1 MDKLLYDRGLAKR
14 RHVLGEAYVDRALSN
29 VNGFNREFQRLTT
42 EYCWGEV
49 WGDETLS
56 PRERSILTLGM
67 VAALGKMGEFANHVR
82 GAAVNG
88 LTPKELSAV
97 LVQIAIYCGIP
108 VGADCFQVAEETF
121 RIRASEVKRKPAMHS
136 SISTTR
142 IVAVLM
148 CSLLTGQ
155 LSRPSWAHPGH
166 GPGGGDWSMLHYL
179 TEADHPAPALGLAL
193 LFAVPLAWYGG
204 PLVWRAIRVR
214 RARHVP

>member
-14 RHVLGEAYVDRALSN
+14 RHVLGDSYVDRALAN
-29 VNGFNREFQRLTT
+29 VNDFNREFQRLTT

-88 LTPKELSAV
+88 LTPKELSSV

-108 VGADCFQVAEETF
+108 VGADCFQVAE
-121 RIRASEVKRKPAMHS
+121 
-136 SISTTR
+136 SI
-142 IVAVLM
+142 
-148 CSLLTGQ
+148 
-155 LSRPSWAHPGH
+155 LSDSKGERSPDNQS
-166 GPGGGDWSMLHYL
+166 
-179 TEADHPAPALGLAL
+179 
-193 LFAVPLAWYGG
+193 
-204 PLVWRAIRVR
+204 VR
-214 RARHVP
+214 HDKQA